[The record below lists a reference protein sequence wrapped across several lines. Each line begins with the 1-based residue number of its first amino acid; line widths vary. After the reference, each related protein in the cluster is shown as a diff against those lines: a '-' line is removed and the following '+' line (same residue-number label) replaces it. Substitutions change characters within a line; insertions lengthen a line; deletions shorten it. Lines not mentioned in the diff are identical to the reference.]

1 MAKPSG
7 IKIGGHLVTVT
18 NQDKLYFPDDG
29 ITKGDVLQYY
39 QKIFPFISRYLKD
52 RPQSLRRN
60 PNGIKDAGFFHKDA
74 GELAPDWMKTVKI
87 YSEAADKKID
97 YLICNDKASLAFMN
111 NLGCIEINP
120 WNSRIGSINKPDY
133 LVIDLDPSDNNDFN
147 QVIETALVVR
157 RLFEKGGAK
166 CYCKTSGSTGLHIY
180 IPLGAQYTYLQIR
193 RFAKGF
199 ASLVQEQLPDI
210 TTIERPLKKRK
221 GRIYIDFL
229 QNRKGQT
236 LATVYSL
243 RPKTGATVSTPL
255 EWKEVK
261 KGLHP
266 SQFHIR
272 NIIKRLEKKGD
283 LFKPVLTGKTDL
295 KKVATRLGFKA

>member
-1 MAKPSG
+1 MAKASE
-7 IKIGGHLVTVT
+7 IKIGGHLLKVT
-18 NQDKLYFPDDG
+18 NQDKLYFPEDG
-29 ITKGDVLQYY
+29 KTKGDVLKYY
-39 QKIFPFISRYLKD
+39 QQVFPYISRYLKD

-74 GELAPDWMKTVKI
+74 GDIAPPWMKTTKI
-87 YSEAADKKID
+87 YSEAAEKKID
-97 YLICNDKASLAFMN
+97 YLVCNDRASLAFMN

-120 WNSRIGSINKPDY
+120 WNSRLGSINKPDY

-147 QVIETALVVR
+147 QVIETALVVHK
-157 RLFEKGGAK
+157 LFGKAGVK

-180 IPLGAQYTYLQIR
+180 LPLGAQYTYLQIR
-193 RFAKGF
+193 KFAKGF
-199 ASLVQEQLPDI
+199 ANLVQEQLPEI
-210 TTIERPLKKRK
+210 TTTERPLKKRK
-221 GRIYIDFL
+221 GRIYIDYL

-243 RPKTGATVSTPL
+243 RPKAGATVSTPL
-255 EWKEVK
+255 DWKEVK

-266 SQFHIR
+266 SQFHIG
-272 NIIKRLEKKGD
+272 NILIRLEKKGD

-295 KKVATRLGFKA
+295 KKVAARLGFKA